1 MNFYVTDTHALFW
14 YLINSRS
21 LGAAASETFDE
32 ADNRQALIYI
42 PAIVLAELYFLNE
55 KKQSPVDFRMQYQ
68 RFEQSAQF
76 ILLPF
81 FPATLLDFDLCNSIM
96 EMHDRM
102 IVADARRLNAPLI
115 TRDREITSSGLVQTV
130 W

>member
-14 YLINSRS
+14 YLINSPL
-21 LGAAASETFDE
+21 LGAGANSAFDE
-32 ADNRQALIYI
+32 ADSGQARIYI

-55 KKQSPVDFRMQYQ
+55 KKQRPLDFRVKYG
-68 RFEQSAQF
+68 RIEQSHQF

-81 FPATLLDFDLCNSIM
+81 FPRSLLDFDICKAVI

-102 IVADARRLNAPLI
+102 IVADARRLGVPLI
-115 TRDREITSSGLVQTV
+115 TRDVEITASGLVQTI